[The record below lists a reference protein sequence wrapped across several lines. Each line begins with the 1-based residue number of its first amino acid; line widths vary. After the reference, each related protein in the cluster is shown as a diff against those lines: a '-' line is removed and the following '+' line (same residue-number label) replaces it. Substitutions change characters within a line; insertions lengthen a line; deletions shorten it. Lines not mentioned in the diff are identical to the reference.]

1 MIKRL
6 RRALTLIGRIIG
18 SFFDPL
24 TWSLIAKFTQLN
36 DADQVYLLNL
46 VRLMDRWDDEHPDQT
61 LTADEMEA
69 IRSEARRLTEQAGE

>member
-36 DADQVYLLNL
+36 N
-46 VRLMDRWDDEHPDQT
+46 RLYRK
-61 LTADEMEA
+61 
-69 IRSEARRLTEQAGE
+69 

>member
-6 RRALTLIGRIIG
+6 RRTLTLTGRIIG

>member
-36 DADQVYLLNL
+36 NADQVYLLNL

-61 LTADEMEA
+61 LTADEMEV
-69 IRSEARRLTEQAGE
+69 IRSEACRLTEQAGE

>member
-61 LTADEMEA
+61 LTADEMEV
-69 IRSEARRLTEQAGE
+69 IRSEACRLTEQAGE